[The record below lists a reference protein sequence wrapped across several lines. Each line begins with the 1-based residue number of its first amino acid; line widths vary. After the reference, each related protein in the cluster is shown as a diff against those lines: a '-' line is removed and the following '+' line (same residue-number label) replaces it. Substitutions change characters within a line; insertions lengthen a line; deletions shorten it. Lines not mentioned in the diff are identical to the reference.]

1 MAQRG
6 LSKVELEAERAA
18 ALPTKE
24 VLSLLYLDAN
34 IDLALALAAPVD
46 LAVAANLN
54 IAAPIDAA
62 VAANVLSTGSEAV
75 AAAPQQAELTQLQSG
90 SAVASAPQDALVD
103 QTAQETTDG
112 STTDGSTT
120 DGTTTDGS
128 TTDGS
133 TTDGTTTDPVGDA
146 TQVSTGSLL
155 DGNLL
160 DVKVDVD
167 ADLDVAAPIAGAVA
181 ANANIAAPIDAA
193 AAANVLSVD
202 STATAVASQTA
213 VIVQQLD
220 GVTAEATADQDAEVL
235 Q

>member
-1 MAQRG
+1 MAGRE
-6 LSKVELEAERAA
+6 LSRVELEAECGA

-75 AAAPQQAELTQLQSG
+75 AAAPQQVELTQLQSG
-90 SAVASAPQDALVD
+90 SAVAHAPQDALVD
-103 QTAQETTDG
+103 QTAQESTDGSTDG

-120 DGTTTDGS
+120 DGSTDGS
-128 TTDGS
+128 TTDPVED
-133 TTDGTTTDPVGDA
+133 TTG
-146 TQVSTGSLL
+146 VSTGSLL

-202 STATAVASQTA
+202 SSATAVASQTA
-213 VIVQQLD
+213 VIVQELD

>member
-1 MAQRG
+1 MAGRG

-103 QTAQETTDG
+103 QTAQEATDGGTDG
-112 STTDGSTT
+112 STTDGS
-120 DGTTTDGS
+120 TTDGS